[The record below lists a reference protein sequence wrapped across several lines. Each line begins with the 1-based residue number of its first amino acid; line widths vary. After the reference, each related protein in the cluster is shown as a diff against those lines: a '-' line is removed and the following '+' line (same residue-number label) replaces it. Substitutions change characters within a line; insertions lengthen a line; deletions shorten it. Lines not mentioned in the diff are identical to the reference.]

1 MVFYLSTGVLQ
12 FLGSLGEG
20 RRSAGEKFVAK
31 RCLSSLHF
39 NLRNLQWL
47 RKERNKLLSYI

>member
-12 FLGSLGEG
+12 FLGSLGGG
-20 RRSAGEKFVAK
+20 RRRAGEKFVAK

-39 NLRNLQWL
+39 NLRNLQ
-47 RKERNKLLSYI
+47 